1 MILKTLIRIIW
12 VSLSWLELS
21 AITLLLYTFSYLPR
35 RLTSLF
41 YFSLFR
47 YWCKTFVC
55 ALGVDL
61 KLHEKNHRA
70 IPEQY
75 ILIANHPS
83 SFEDVGIPA
92 TFPVHSLAKAE
103 VADWWWAGRITVAAG
118 TLYVQRESRESRRNA
133 SKQIIDALEQGKN
146 IVIYPEGGCKG
157 RRIFE
162 SFRYGAFDISLKTGV
177 PILPV
182 FLHYEAQ
189 DTFEWR
195 NPYTLIQTFW
205 RIIGS
210 QNNRANIYQYDAID
224 PQRFQNK
231 EDYNAYVHN
240 LYLQWQ
246 ERYLD

>member
-1 MILKTLIRIIW
+1 MILKTLIRVIW

-21 AITLLLYTFSYLPR
+21 SITLLLYTFSYLPR

-41 YFSLFR
+41 YFPLFR
-47 YWCKTFVC
+47 YWCKAFVC

-61 KLHEKNHRA
+61 KLHEKNHLP
-70 IPEQY
+70 IPKQY

-133 SKQIIDALEQGKN
+133 SKQIIDALEEGKN

-162 SFRYGAFDISLKTGV
+162 SFRYGAFDISLKTGI

-195 NPYTLIQTFW
+195 NPYTLIQTFG
-205 RIIGS
+205 RIIRS

-224 PQRFQNK
+224 PKRFHSK
-231 EDYNAYVHN
+231 EDYNAYVHE

>member
-1 MILKTLIRIIW
+1 MTIKVLIRIVLIAF
-12 VSLSWLELS
+12 SWFELS
-21 AITLLLYTFSYLPR
+21 MITLLLYTLSYLPR
-35 RLTSLF
+35 KLTQPF
-41 YFSLFR
+41 YFPLFR
-47 YWCKTFVC
+47 YWCKSFVC

-61 KLHEKNHRA
+61 RLHEKNHHP
-70 IPEQY
+70 IPSQY

-118 TLYVQRESRESRRNA
+118 TLYVQRESRESRRDA
-133 SKQIIDALEQGKN
+133 GKQIIEALAEGKN
-146 IVIYPEGGCKG
+146 VCIYPEGGCKG

-162 SFRYGAFDISLKTGV
+162 SFRYGAFDISLQTGV

-195 NPYTLIQTFW
+195 EPYTLIQTFW
-205 RIIGS
+205 RIMS
-210 QNNRANIYQYDAID
+210 AQNNRAHIYQYDAID
-224 PQRFQNK
+224 PKQFHSK
-231 EDYNAYVHN
+231 EDYYAYAHN

-246 ERYLD
+246 QRYLD